1 MTELDERIRSFIDF
15 NVSPVSVDEVLVMD
29 REVGVALRRR
39 PRKSRMLC
47 ATAIVLVLV
56 SVGLVAIPGPKS
68 VNAPKASAATF
79 LDSVAK
85 RASNER
91 ALLPGPGQCLYVATI
106 SSMTNGESIP
116 PASKEFWCDSEEL
129 VQTWTSPGML
139 SHNSFQIVGRP
150 LFVSA
155 ASRSAWVLDGSKPLG
170 SGNSG
175 GPPPPY
181 YDVTSLPTKASAMI
195 AYFRSQTDL
204 PSESSYEN
212 AAWWEFS
219 TALNFLQYG
228 ASSAQRAALL
238 QFVATIPGI
247 QLLGDA
253 RSIIT
258 HESGPVIALPVG
270 GGTGRSEEA
279 IFDPSNSTLI
289 ETRLVLTALPAKTS
303 IQLPW
308 NPTPFIGEIEDY
320 SDFIFAGVTQANSGY
335 SRPAET
341 PTFPKVWPFASMREP
356 LSGSLQSSS

>member
-1 MTELDERIRSFIDF
+1 
-15 NVSPVSVDEVLVMD
+15 
-29 REVGVALRRR
+29 
-39 PRKSRMLC
+39 
-47 ATAIVLVLV
+47 
-56 SVGLVAIPGPKS
+56 
-68 VNAPKASAATF
+68 
-79 LDSVAK
+79 
-85 RASNER
+85 
-91 ALLPGPGQCLYVATI
+91 
-106 SSMTNGESIP
+106 
-116 PASKEFWCDSEEL
+116 
-129 VQTWTSPGML
+129 
-139 SHNSFQIVGRP
+139 
-150 LFVSA
+150 
-155 ASRSAWVLDGSKPLG
+155 
-170 SGNSG
+170 
-175 GPPPPY
+175 
-181 YDVTSLPTKASAMI
+181 VTSLPTKASAMI